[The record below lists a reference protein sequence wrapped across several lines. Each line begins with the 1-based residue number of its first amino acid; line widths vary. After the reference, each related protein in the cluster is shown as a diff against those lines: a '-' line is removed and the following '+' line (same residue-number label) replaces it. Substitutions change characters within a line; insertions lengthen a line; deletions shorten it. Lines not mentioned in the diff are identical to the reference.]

1 MVTGARMYAQSP
13 IGTAPSM
20 TIDRR
25 IMELSLWAVR
35 EGLRGTPAAE
45 LFQDFCWRFAAAG
58 VPLWRGFAGMR
69 TLHPQWAGYAYTW
82 WRDRDAVDAVLRERG
97 KDYEQDLR
105 DSPFASLIGAA
116 LNSAGG
122 RGIPLRLRRRLTGRE
137 ARRDFPYLGEIA
149 SAGASVT
156 R

>member
-1 MVTGARMYAQSP
+1 MC
-13 IGTAPSM
+13 ITAKSDP
-20 TIDRR
+20 
-25 IMELSLWAVR
+25 
-35 EGLRGTPAAE
+35 LRS
-45 LFQDFCWRFAAAG
+45 CWRFAAAG

-69 TLHPQWAGYAYTW
+69 TLHPQWAGYPYTW